1 MNDFRGFRVHQDGD
15 GVVGRLEDLSLEDLS
30 PGDVV
35 IRAQFSSVNYKDA
48 LAATGAGRI
57 MKTFPL
63 VGGIDVAGVIE
74 SSDDPRYAPGDPVLV
89 TGCGLGEERDG
100 GYAQYVR
107 IDGDSVIPIP
117 EGLDARQV
125 MCLGTAGFT
134 AGLAISRLELNGLEP
149 ERGAVAVTG
158 ATGGVGSLAVDM
170 LSGLGYRVAA
180 VTGKRDSASYLE
192 SLGAAEILL
201 RDEIDYGKRPLEAAR
216 WAGAVDNLGGET
228 LSWLIRTTDWWGSI
242 ASIGLAQSHKLE
254 ATVMPFIL
262 RGINLLGINS
272 VKTPRAP
279 RLAVWARLATDLR
292 PRHLDDIATRTVG
305 LEELGKIFQGY
316 LDGTVRGRTLVALES

>member
-1 MNDFRGFRVHQDGD
+1 MSNFRGFRVHQDGD
-15 GVVGRLEDLSLEDLS
+15 AVVGRLEDLSLDDLS

-180 VTGKRDSASYLE
+180 VTGKRDSAPYLE

-242 ASIGLAQSHKLE
+242 ASIGLAQSYKLE

-272 VKTPRAP
+272 VKTPRVP

-292 PRHLDDIATRTVG
+292 PRHLDDIATRTVS
-305 LEELGKIFQGY
+305 LEELGEIFQGY

>member
-1 MNDFRGFRVHQDGD
+1 MSQFRGFRVHRDGD
-15 GVVGRLEDLSLEDLS
+15 AIAGRLDDLSLDDLS

-35 IRAQFSSVNYKDA
+35 IRARFSSVNYKDA

-63 VGGIDVAGVIE
+63 VAGIDVAGAVE
-74 SSDDPRYAPGDPVLV
+74 SSADPRYSPGDPVLV

-100 GYAQYVR
+100 GFAEFVR

-117 EGLDARQV
+117 EGLDAHKA

-134 AGLAISRLELNGLEP
+134 AGLAISRLELNGLSP
-149 ERGAVAVTG
+149 ERGVVAVTG

-170 LSGLGYRVAA
+170 LSGLGYQVAA
-180 VTGKRDSASYLE
+180 VTGKRDSAPYLE

-201 RDEIDYGKRPLEAAR
+201 RDDIDYGKRPLEAAR

-242 ASIGLAQSHKLE
+242 ASIGLAQGYKLE

-272 VKTPRAP
+272 VKTPREP
-279 RLAVWARLATDLR
+279 RLAVWARLASDLR
-292 PRHLDDIATRTVG
+292 PRNLDSIATRTVG
-305 LEELGKIFQGY
+305 LDDLGDIFQGY
-316 LDGTVRGRTLVALES
+316 IDGTVKGRTIVALET

>member
-1 MNDFRGFRVHQDGD
+1 MNNFRGFRVHQDGD
-15 GVVGRLEDLSLEDLS
+15 AIAGRLDELSLDDLS

-35 IRAQFSSVNYKDA
+35 IRAQYSSVNYKDA

-63 VGGIDVAGVIE
+63 VAGIDVAGVVE
-74 SSDDPRYAPGDPVLV
+74 SSTDPRYAPGDAVLV

-100 GYAQYVR
+100 GYAEFVR

-117 EGLDARQV
+117 EGLDAYQA
-125 MCLGTAGFT
+125 MCFGTAGFT
-134 AGLAISRLELNGLEP
+134 AGLAISRLELNGLSP
-149 ERGAVAVTG
+149 ERGVVAVTG

-170 LSGLGYRVAA
+170 LSGLGYQVAA
-180 VTGKRDSASYLE
+180 VTGKRDSAPYLE
-192 SLGAAEILL
+192 KLGATEILL

-242 ASIGLAQSHKLE
+242 ASIGLAQGYKLE

-272 VKTPRAP
+272 VKTPREP
-279 RLAVWARLATDLR
+279 RLAVWTRLASDLR
-292 PRHLDDIATRTVG
+292 PRHLDSIATRTVG
-305 LEELGKIFQGY
+305 LDDLGDIFQGY
-316 LDGTVRGRTLVALES
+316 IDGTVQGRTIVALES